1 MAKVVHLAEGVRIP
15 YLEHYA
21 TDVEMV
27 ELNELFDAWARRHEV
42 LDESERSKL
51 GPQKV
56 KFLAALEALE
66 GYRSV
71 HTAVFESG
79 HSSAWFTVENPL
91 AGLLA
96 KAREL
101 DPSNSR
107 LRLQPAKI
115 EVELPWT
122 RIEAVTQILGF
133 PAAAAEGG
141 SPLSGAQWRAVPFAA
156 GIPGATIGGA
166 VAPGTSGATIG
177 GAAAPGS
184 FAFGGGSPSRI
195 SDVDPVRFDEGT

>member
-15 YLEHYA
+15 YLEYYA

-27 ELNELFDAWARRHEV
+27 ELNELFDAWTRRHEV

-101 DPSNSR
+101 DPSSSR

-133 PAAAAEGG
+133 PAAAA
-141 SPLSGAQWRAVPFAA
+141 
-156 GIPGATIGGA
+156 
-166 VAPGTSGATIG
+166 
-177 GAAAPGS
+177 
-184 FAFGGGSPSRI
+184 
-195 SDVDPVRFDEGT
+195 